1 MSDLLN
7 SLLPTYQFSEH
18 HTTVVLA
25 TPERTFAAVEAMD
38 LSDSRIADVLMTL
51 WRIPARLVIKP
62 PPDRNM
68 SVDDFI
74 QLEKRAPTD
83 LARGLIGGRN
93 APKDKSAIDSEAFR
107 AFDEPG
113 CIKLVWAFWLTDLGD
128 DRIRV
133 DTATRVLCTDRKT
146 LRSFTFYWYAIR
158 LWSGLIRLR
167 LLASIKRTA
176 ESTQA

>member
-1 MSDLLN
+1 MSNVLN
-7 SLLPTYQFSEH
+7 SLLPEYQFTEH
-18 HTTVVLA
+18 HMTVVLA
-25 TPERTFAAVEAMD
+25 TPERTFEAVEAMD
-38 LSDSRIADVLMTL
+38 LGDSTIARVLMNL

-74 QLEKRAPTD
+74 QLVRQPPTD

-93 APKDKSAIDSEAFR
+93 APKDKQAIDAESFR
-107 AFDEPG
+107 AFNEPG

-128 DRIRV
+128 DRVRV
-133 DTATRVLCTDRKT
+133 DTETRVLCTDDKT
-146 LRSFTFYWYAIR
+146 LRVFRFYWYAIR

-167 LLASIKRTA
+167 LLASIKRHA
-176 ESTQA
+176 ESRES